1 MKRLRRTLK
10 KSKLNPWVYDI
21 LTDYDCRIEVYCG
34 GAGSGKSYGAMQK
47 MLLKAMNEVRTV
59 LVVRKVAKTLYH
71 SVFRLTVD
79 LLLESGMYPYAQIK
93 RGDGEIHLANGS
105 KFIFKGIDD
114 PEKIKS
120 ITGIT
125 DIVVEEATELT
136 EQDFLQ
142 LDLRLRPQAPHPQ
155 IFVMFNPVSKA
166 SWVYRYFFEKQ
177 REDCRVIRTSYRDNL
192 FLSKEYVKRLQ
203 ELEQLNPAYY
213 RIYTLGEFVTLDKLV
228 FPQVEVRLISPE
240 EVEGLEFFC
249 GMDFGY
255 VNDPTAIIWGW
266 YDKGQ
271 RRILVTG
278 EYFAKGM
285 NNRDIA
291 NVLTGL
297 GLRKECITADSSEPK
312 SIEELKRA
320 NVRCFMALAGLTLTT
335 WWWTSD
341 ARGCGKRWRTT
352 PGNGTNRGTDM
363 KTCPLTP
370 LTTAST
376 PCDMG
381 WNTGCSG
388 RACRFGRREAKG
400 DDRKETK
407 ATGKSSGKTSAVCGP
422 EPDRKGLL
430 PQPQ

>member
-166 SWVYRYFFEKQ
+166 SWVYRYFFEEQ

-285 NNRDIA
+285 NNRAIA
-291 NVLTGL
+291 NVLTQL

-312 SIEELKRA
+312 SIEELKELGIPRIRGA
-320 NVRCFMALAGLTLTT
+320 KKGKCSVLYGISWLNSHHLVVDERC
-335 WWWTSD
+335 
-341 ARGCGKRWRTT
+341 
-352 PGNGTNRGTDM
+352 
-363 KTCPLTP
+363 
-370 LTTAST
+370 
-376 PCDMG
+376 
-381 WNTGCSG
+381 
-388 RACRFGRREAKG
+388 
-400 DDRKETK
+400 
-407 ATGKSSGKTSAVCGP
+407 
-422 EPDRKGLL
+422 KGLREEMENYTWKRDKQGDGYENVPIDTFNHGIDAL
-430 PQPQ
+430 RYGLEHRMQRQGMQIWKERSEG